1 MRARYRDPAKDFW
14 SALES
19 DVRLEN
25 LTAEWTQDKL
35 DVADKNTAIHA
46 WLIDGVYGY
55 SAPDPC
61 TG

>member
-46 WLIDGVYGY
+46 WLIDGVYG
-55 SAPDPC
+55 
-61 TG
+61 